1 MHLLY
6 SKFLKGYNKL
16 VNKLRLFF
24 FGVLYGN
31 NVVLNNAWLG
41 KNFEL
46 DIKSSSFKILF
57 KKNVHFR
64 KASTICIRNNGVL
77 IVNEN
82 TFFNNGIS
90 INCHAKIEIGTNC
103 LFGENVKIYDHNH
116 KFRDKNQ
123 PIAHQGYS
131 VGNVLIGNNCWIG
144 SNVVILKG
152 VTIGDNVVVGA
163 NCVIAE
169 NILSNTIVKTN
180 NTLEK
185 IVY

>member
-1 MHLLY
+1 MYLLY
-6 SKFLKGYNKL
+6 SKLLKGYYKLTNKL
-16 VNKLRLFF
+16 HLFF
-24 FGVLYGN
+24 FSVLYGN
-31 NVVLNNAWLG
+31 NIVLNNAWLG

-64 KASTICIRNNGVL
+64 KASTICVRNNGEL

-90 INCHAKIEIGTNC
+90 INCHCKIEIGANC

-116 KFRDKNQ
+116 RFRNKEVAISQ
-123 PIAHQGYS
+123 QGYS
-131 VGNVLIGNNCWIG
+131 VGAISIGNNCWIG
-144 SNVVILKG
+144 SNVVILRN
-152 VTIGDNVVVGA
+152 VTIGDNVVIGA

-169 NILSNTIVKTN
+169 SILPNTIVKTN
-180 NTLEK
+180 NILQQT
-185 IVY
+185 VY